1 MSTLFALYLATEV
14 ESYAHSTLYE
24 YFPHKYYPIAD
35 EDLPRVIKDKE
46 MIRRRTGLVTSERA
60 NGRVWDDSYLSVDG
74 MVVIDDTNVDGGG
87 ELMAEQQLE
96 SELTGSSNMNLWQR
110 QMTKKREQIIERE
123 EREFTSGEV
132 KNARP
137 LWEEFKSSSYSN
149 DSQLSERKKLQ
160 EEMTKR
166 FQERLMSTAMTA

>member
-46 MIRRRTGLVTSERA
+46 MIRRRTGFVTSERA

-87 ELMAEQQLE
+87 ELMAEQ
-96 SELTGSSNMNLWQR
+96 MNLWQR

-123 EREFTSGEV
+123 EREFTSGDV
-132 KNARP
+132 KSARP

>member
-46 MIRRRTGLVTSERA
+46 MIRRRTGLVTSEGA
-60 NGRVWDDSYLSVDG
+60 SGRVWDDSYLSVDG
-74 MVVIDDTNVDGGG
+74 MVVIDDTNVGGE

-96 SELTGSSNMNLWQR
+96 SDLTGGND
-110 QMTKKREQIIERE
+110 MTNDLIMMKLASGLLSKKTGQSGVRGFLDVLGQAGSDTTDVAMALFQKERD
-123 EREFTSGEV
+123 RRT
-132 KNARP
+132 
-137 LWEEFKSSSYSN
+137 
-149 DSQLSERKKLQ
+149 
-160 EEMTKR
+160 
-166 FQERLMSTAMTA
+166 

>member
-60 NGRVWDDSYLSVDG
+60 SGRVWDDSYLSVDG
-74 MVVIDDTNVDGGG
+74 MVVIDDTNVGGE

-96 SELTGSSNMNLWQR
+96 SDLTGGNDMTSWQR
-110 QMTKKREQIIERE
+110 QMTKKREQIIEWE
-123 EREFTSGEV
+123 EREFTNGEV
-132 KNARP
+132 KNARS
-137 LWEEFKSSSYSN
+137 LWGEFKSASNSSEG
-149 DSQLSERKKLQ
+149 QLSERKKLQ